1 MLASIEARMRRLSKM
16 AQTSAM
22 AFSSLQPSIQQR
34 GGAEGGGEE
43 GGRGAEL
50 VTSPGPNSSKREE
63 ELPEWKF
70 FSKVQ

>member
-1 MLASIEARMRRLSKM
+1 M

-22 AFSSLQPSIQQR
+22 ALSSLQPSIQQR

-43 GGRGAEL
+43 GGEGAE
-50 VTSPGPNSSKREE
+50 VATCTSPDPNSSKSEQ

-70 FSKVQ
+70 FNKVQ

>member
-22 AFSSLQPSIQQR
+22 ALSSLQPSIQQK
-34 GGAEGGGEE
+34 GGAERGEE
-43 GGRGAEL
+43 GGRGAEFA
-50 VTSPGPNSSKREE
+50 TSPGPNSSKREE